1 MPLYDYYCE
10 KNGITMEVVHG
21 MSLRFET
28 WGQLCEHANLDLGD
42 TPPDAPVER
51 LVGGGSAVN
60 APVTPSKA
68 LKSYGK
74 ASTSLKNTPAMAAPP
89 RTSKF

>member
-10 KNGITMEVVHG
+10 ANDRTIEVVHG
-21 MSLRFET
+21 MSQRFET
-28 WGQLCEHANLDLGD
+28 WGELCGYANLDLGD
-42 TPPDAPVER
+42 TPPESSVER

-74 ASTSLKNTPAMAAPP
+74 ASTNLKNTPAMAAPM
-89 RTSKF
+89 RSGKF